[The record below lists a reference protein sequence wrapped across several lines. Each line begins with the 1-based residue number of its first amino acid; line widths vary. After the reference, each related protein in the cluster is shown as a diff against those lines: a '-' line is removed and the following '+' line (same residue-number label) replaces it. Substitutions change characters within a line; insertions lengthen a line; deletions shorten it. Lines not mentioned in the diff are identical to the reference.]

1 MSQTSGE
8 IWCLGSLDPCRTARH
23 FLSLNFSRIP
33 YNMNRHFTWIH
44 VVFRRKYNMK
54 LYFIDVHVVRLA
66 EKQPASLIDTNLVR
80 GGSRRTYL
88 PVLPYGK

>member
-1 MSQTSGE
+1 MNWYDFRFDVVFSGTRA
-8 IWCLGSLDPCRTARH
+8 GSC
-23 FLSLNFSRIP
+23 NV
-33 YNMNRHFTWIH
+33 NRHFTWIH
-44 VVFRRKYNMK
+44 VVFRRKCNMK

>member
-1 MSQTSGE
+1 MNWYDFRSDVVFSG
-8 IWCLGSLDPCRTARH
+8 IGAGSC
-23 FLSLNFSRIP
+23 
-33 YNMNRHFTWIH
+33 NMNRYFTWIH
-44 VVFRRKYNMK
+44 VVFRRKCNMK
-54 LYFIDVHVVRLA
+54 LHFIDVHVVRLA

>member
-1 MSQTSGE
+1 MNWYDFRFDVVFSGT
-8 IWCLGSLDPCRTARH
+8 G
-23 FLSLNFSRIP
+23 
-33 YNMNRHFTWIH
+33 
-44 VVFRRKYNMK
+44 VFRRKYNMK

-66 EKQPASLIDTNLVR
+66 EKQSASLIDTNLVR

>member
-1 MSQTSGE
+1 MNWYDFRVDVVFSG
-8 IWCLGSLDPCRTARH
+8 IGAGSC
-23 FLSLNFSRIP
+23 
-33 YNMNRHFTWIH
+33 NMNRHFTWIH
-44 VVFRRKYNMK
+44 VVFRRKCNMK

-66 EKQPASLIDTNLVR
+66 VKQPASLIDTNLVR

>member
-1 MSQTSGE
+1 MNWYDFRFDVVFSE
-8 IWCLGSLDPCRTARH
+8 IGAGSC
-23 FLSLNFSRIP
+23 
-33 YNMNRHFTWIH
+33 NMNRHFTWIH

-54 LYFIDVHVVRLA
+54 LHFIDVHVVRLA

>member
-1 MSQTSGE
+1 MNWYDFLFDVVFSGTGAGL
-8 IWCLGSLDPCRTARH
+8 C
-23 FLSLNFSRIP
+23 
-33 YNMNRHFTWIH
+33 NMNRHFTWIH

-54 LYFIDVHVVRLA
+54 LHFIDIHVVRLA

>member
-1 MSQTSGE
+1 MNWYDFRFDVEFSGTGAGL
-8 IWCLGSLDPCRTARH
+8 C
-23 FLSLNFSRIP
+23 
-33 YNMNRHFTWIH
+33 NMNRHFTWIH

-54 LYFIDVHVVRLA
+54 LHFIDIHVVRLA
-66 EKQPASLIDTNLVR
+66 EKQPASLIDTNPVR

>member
-1 MSQTSGE
+1 MKWYDFRFDVVFSG
-8 IWCLGSLDPCRTARH
+8 IGAGS
-23 FLSLNFSRIP
+23 
-33 YNMNRHFTWIH
+33 YNTNRHFTWIH

-54 LYFIDVHVVRLA
+54 LYFIDIHVVRLA
-66 EKQPASLIDTNLVR
+66 EKQFASLIDTNLVR

>member
-1 MSQTSGE
+1 
-8 IWCLGSLDPCRTARH
+8 
-23 FLSLNFSRIP
+23 
-33 YNMNRHFTWIH
+33 
-44 VVFRRKYNMK
+44 MK
-54 LYFIDVHVVRLA
+54 LHFIDVHVVKLA